1 MTAPPTANLAEYT
14 VSEISTALKRT
25 IEGAYERVRVRGEI
39 SGFKRAASGHV
50 YLALKDEK
58 AVLDGVMW
66 RGTASGLRFKPE
78 DGLEVVCEGRLTTY
92 AARSRYQLVIET
104 MSPAGVGALLAL
116 LEERRKKLSAEGLFD
131 DDRKQPLPFLPE
143 VIGVVTSPTGAVI
156 RDILHRLRE
165 RFPRHVLLWPVLV
178 QGEAAADQIAA
189 AIRGFN
195 ELTPGGAVPRPD
207 LLIVARGGGSIEDL
221 WAFNEEAVVRAAAE
235 SVIPLISAVGHETDT
250 TLIDFAADRRAPT
263 PSAAAE
269 IAVPVRADLM
279 VAVAER
285 QRQLIAAMARML
297 DRNRRHL
304 DGLARG
310 LPRPQALL
318 EEAAQRLDDR
328 AENLRRMIGVYV
340 ERRRAR
346 LAEAGLK
353 LKDPDR
359 QLAEAGAR
367 LAVAV
372 GGLRAAGAAR
382 LAEFRHALDR
392 PTRDAR
398 LRRAVD
404 HVTAAQSRRLAGAGK
419 LLESYSYQRVLERGY
434 AVVRDRAGAVVK
446 LAADTTR
453 GMAAS
458 VQFADATV
466 AAVLGGGAAAA
477 PAPTPKK
484 RKRAPD
490 GDQGSLL

>member
-1 MTAPPTANLAEYT
+1 MTAPPAANLTEYT

-116 LEERRKKLSAEGLFD
+116 LEERRKKLTAEGLFD
-131 DDRKQPLPFLPE
+131 DDRKKPLPFLPE
-143 VIGVVTSPTGAVI
+143 VIGVVTSPTGAVF

-178 QGEAAADQIAA
+178 QGEAAAEQIAA

-195 ELTPGGAVPRPD
+195 RLTPGGAVPRPD

-235 SVIPLISAVGHETDT
+235 STIPLISAVGHETDT

-279 VAVAER
+279 VAVAEH

-297 DRNRRHL
+297 ERNRRHL

-318 EEAAQRLDDR
+318 DEAAQRLDDR
-328 AENLRRMIGVYV
+328 AENLRRMIGVFV

-372 GGLRAAGAAR
+372 GGLKAAGAAR

-398 LRRAVD
+398 PRRAVD
-404 HVTAAQSRRLAGAGK
+404 HVITAQARRLAGAGK

-446 LAADTTR
+446 LAADTSR

-466 AAVLGGGAAAA
+466 AAMLGGGAA